1 LVDFGVSILK
11 TVCQPEVL
19 TVFRL
24 AIAESDQPEIAR
36 TLHHSGREA
45 NHKALAALLT
55 KAQERRLV
63 ANDDPAALATRY
75 FALLWG
81 DLLLSL
87 LMRVRKAPTERE
99 IQTRARAAMETLFC
113 RFP

>member
-1 LVDFGVSILK
+1 MAF
-11 TVCQPEVL
+11 QL
-19 TVFRL
+19 TVRYRTQVMVRL
-24 AIAESDQPEIAR
+24 RTAL

-45 NHKALAALLT
+45 NHKALVALLT

-63 ANDDPAALATRY
+63 ANEDPAALAARY
-75 FALLWG
+75 FALLCG

-87 LMRVRKAPTERE
+87 LMRVREAPTERE
-99 IQTRARAAMETLFC
+99 IQTRARAATETLFC